1 VSYIVDAS
9 KEIERLSAEEILT
22 EEEEEKTK
30 EELEK

>member
-22 EEEEEKTK
+22 EEEEKTK